1 MQRKQQSAHRNI
13 QSQRFTRRAV
23 AQATAG
29 TGLLAMAGL
38 RKHQFSRP
46 AAAQET
52 ITIRYMF
59 WGSNLEREQV
69 MNALSKFE
77 EANPSIRVEG
87 EHVPDDY
94 EVKINTLA
102 AGNDLPDV
110 FKIDPPLGL
119 EWGERGIALNMAD
132 HLEGF
137 GPRLPHARYD
147 YAPDGSIGLMS
158 TAETFFLFCN
168 KELFAENE
176 VELPPVTGDTAWTWD
191 QLVET
196 AKLVTKDRGG
206 RNAADPEFDG
216 ENVQQ
221 FGFLFNR
228 TIDGWYPYILSN
240 GGHIVSE
247 DGMSWRINEPEAVD
261 VFQRLQA
268 LIYEHRVSPT
278 PAQSEGLASTDQQ
291 LATRRV
297 AMAAAG
303 QWNLLD
309 VAAADVPLA
318 LGVLPKL
325 LEPKTLLVS
334 SATVIN
340 ASTEHPDAAIALYSF
355 LLDPANAPN
364 LYTSGLWM
372 PNDLDYYIDEELI
385 ASWIDNPVHPP
396 EYRTA
401 VMDYVRTYGEP
412 LPVRL
417 KNYASIRPRLEQLLD
432 PIWAGDQ
439 PVRAVLD
446 NAVDELSPMLAG
458 WYSN

>member
-1 MQRKQQSAHRNI
+1 MAGKQHSTGRSFL
-13 QSQRFTRRAV
+13 SQRFTRRAI

-29 TGLLAMAGL
+29 AGLGMTGLT
-38 RKHQFSRP
+38 SRP
-46 AAAQET
+46 STRAASAQET
-52 ITIRYMF
+52 VSIRYMF

-69 MNALSKFE
+69 MRALVAFE
-77 EANPSIRVEG
+77 EANPSIRVKG

-102 AGNDLPDV
+102 AANDLPDI
-110 FKIDPPLGL
+110 FKISPDMGL
-119 EWGERGIALNMAD
+119 EWGARGTVLNMKP
-132 HLEGF
+132 HLENL
-137 GPRLPHARYD
+137 GPRLPHSIYD
-147 YAPDGSIGLMS
+147 YSPDGSIGLMS

-168 KELFAENE
+168 KELFAESN
-176 VELPPVTGDTAWTWD
+176 VELPPVSGETAWTWD
-191 QLVET
+191 QLIET
-196 AKLVTKDRGG
+196 AKLMTKDRGG
-206 RNAADPEFDG
+206 RNAGDPEFDG
-216 ENVQQ
+216 DNVQQ
-221 FGFLFNR
+221 FGFMFNR

-240 GGHIVSE
+240 GGDIVSE
-247 DGMSWRINEPEAVD
+247 DGMTWRINEPEAVD

-309 VAAADVPLA
+309 VAAAEVPLA

-325 LEPKTLLVS
+325 IEPKTLLVS

-340 ASTEHPDAAIALYSF
+340 ASTEHTDAALALYGF
-355 LLDPANAPN
+355 LVDPVNAPN

-372 PNDLDYYIDEELI
+372 PNDLDYYTDEELI
-385 ASWIDNPVHPP
+385 GFWIENPVHPP

-401 VMDYVRTYGEP
+401 VMDYVRIFGEP
-412 LPVRL
+412 LPIRL
-417 KNYASIRPRLEQLLD
+417 RNYASIAPRLEQLLD
-432 PIWAGDQ
+432 PIWTEGQ
-439 PVRAVLD
+439 PVQPVLD
-446 NAVDELSPMLAG
+446 GIVEELGPLLEG
-458 WYSN
+458 WYSS